1 VTTARELSGRPLAA
15 QIRADAAADAARL
28 ADDPEGHVTG
38 GVGPVTTALL
48 LRHVT
53 EAAALLS

>member
-1 VTTARELSGRPLAA
+1 MTTARELSGRPLAA
-15 QIRADAAADAARL
+15 QIRADAARL
-28 ADDPEGHVTG
+28 ADDPEVHVPG